1 MEEEKETFS
10 CKRPE
15 FIHKYFRRNEKETKK
30 KEKERII
37 EDKYK
42 CVYVYVFTFSYVSNI
57 SNKTAT
63 KASMVI
69 VFAQYSPM

>member
-1 MEEEKETFS
+1 MNVWY
-10 CKRPE
+10 
-15 FIHKYFRRNEKETKK
+15 IHYHIKKHAHTLNNIYKFDDNNDKKY
-30 KEKERII
+30 
-37 EDKYK
+37 
-42 CVYVYVFTFSYVSNI
+42 TFSYVSNI